1 MVPSAKLAVI
11 SQIEGEGSLAENGFV
26 FHYLLYI
33 LIKEV
38 P

>member
-11 SQIEGEGSLAENGFV
+11 SQIEGENSLAEDSFV
-26 FHYLLYI
+26 FYHLLYI
-33 LIKEV
+33 LIQEM